1 MKSTKILFIILS
13 FILTILISFYLGSQY
28 QNINYSKEIEYFV
41 SCKPY
46 KEDFLQKMG
55 FRDRNDCMQ
64 FNKELE
70 DEYKNSCLEVIKK
83 TDNTEFNET
92 SLESCIYYS
101 FSKARTSFDSNYY
114 VFKHSKY

>member
-1 MKSTKILFIILS
+1 MKKKLFIMFS
-13 FILTILISFYLGSQY
+13 FIFVALVSFYLGSQY
-28 QNINYSKEIEYFV
+28 QNINYSKEIEHFV

-46 KEDFLQKMG
+46 EEEFLQKMG
-55 FRDRNDCMQ
+55 FKDKNDCVQ

-83 TDNTEFNET
+83 TDNTEFNEK
-92 SLESCIYYS
+92 SLRSCIYYS

-114 VFKHSKY
+114 IFKHLK